1 MSPSEISRRS
11 MIRGAALGAAAL
23 ASGAGNLLA
32 EPVHAPPNIV
42 FILADDMGY
51 ADIACYG
58 RPDLRTP
65 NIDSIASRG
74 IRFLQAYAN
83 SAVCSAT
90 RPFRNSMSE

>member
-11 MIRGAALGAAAL
+11 MLRGAALGTAAL
-23 ASGAGNLLA
+23 ASGAGKLLA

-58 RPDLRTP
+58 RPDQT
-65 NIDSIASRG
+65 SRS
-74 IRFLQAYAN
+74 LP
-83 SAVCSAT
+83 SSW
-90 RPFRNSMSE
+90 